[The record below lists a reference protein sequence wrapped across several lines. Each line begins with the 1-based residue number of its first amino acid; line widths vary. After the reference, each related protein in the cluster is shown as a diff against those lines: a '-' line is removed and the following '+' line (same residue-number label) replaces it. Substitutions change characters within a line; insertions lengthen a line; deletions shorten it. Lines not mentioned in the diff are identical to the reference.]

1 MLRNIDLDEISDG
14 KLYTAGDLA
23 KVGCQDCEGCCDCC
37 CQMGDTIILDPLDV
51 WQLMQGRGKSFE
63 QLLDES
69 LDLHVQDGV
78 ILPNLKMA
86 GEKEQCVYLNEKGRC
101 SIHPFRPGIC
111 RLFPLG
117 RFYENGVVVAQDGKE
132 ARRCYETGE
141 KLGSVKCKM
150 RLARCKLLGIGDR
163 REKKAG
169 LDLCRQALEL
179 AKESSEKEDYGYEA
193 EMNLLRRTIAENES

>member
-69 LDLHVQDGV
+69 LDLERKRTLQHPSVPPGH
-78 ILPNLKMA
+78 LPAVSA
-86 GEKEQCVYLNEKGRC
+86 GTFL
-101 SIHPFRPGIC
+101 
-111 RLFPLG
+111 
-117 RFYENGVVVAQDGKE
+117 
-132 ARRCYETGE
+132 
-141 KLGSVKCKM
+141 
-150 RLARCKLLGIGDR
+150 
-163 REKKAG
+163 
-169 LDLCRQALEL
+169 
-179 AKESSEKEDYGYEA
+179 
-193 EMNLLRRTIAENES
+193 

>member
-37 CQMGDTIILDPLDV
+37 CQMGDTIILDPRDV

-117 RFYENGVVVAQDGKE
+117 RFYENGSFRYFYRQKSAAGKTAQSRKSANGSICRNLVVM
-132 ARRCYETGE
+132 RRLWRTG
-141 KLGSVKCKM
+141 
-150 RLARCKLLGIGDR
+150 IF
-163 REKKAG
+163 
-169 LDLCRQALEL
+169 LCVGCR
-179 AKESSEKEDYGYEA
+179 
-193 EMNLLRRTIAENES
+193 IA

>member
-101 SIHPFRPGIC
+101 SIHPFRPGIFMKTGASDIFYRQKSAAGKTAQSRKSANGSIC
-111 RLFPLG
+111 RNL
-117 RFYENGVVVAQDGKE
+117 VVM
-132 ARRCYETGE
+132 RRLWRTG
-141 KLGSVKCKM
+141 
-150 RLARCKLLGIGDR
+150 IF
-163 REKKAG
+163 
-169 LDLCRQALEL
+169 LCVGCR
-179 AKESSEKEDYGYEA
+179 
-193 EMNLLRRTIAENES
+193 IA

>member
-69 LDLHVQDGV
+69 LDLHVQDAAAS
-78 ILPNLKMA
+78 IRSARAFA
-86 GEKEQCVYLNEKGRC
+86 GC
-101 SIHPFRPGIC
+101 FRWDVFMKTGAFDIFYRQKSAAGKTAQSRKSANGSIC
-111 RLFPLG
+111 RNL
-117 RFYENGVVVAQDGKE
+117 VVM
-132 ARRCYETGE
+132 RRLWRTG
-141 KLGSVKCKM
+141 
-150 RLARCKLLGIGDR
+150 IF
-163 REKKAG
+163 
-169 LDLCRQALEL
+169 LCVGCR
-179 AKESSEKEDYGYEA
+179 
-193 EMNLLRRTIAENES
+193 IA

>member
-69 LDLHVQDGV
+69 VDLHVQDGV

-101 SIHPFRPGIC
+101 SIHPFRPAALCSSGT
-111 RLFPLG
+111 LSFKNSG
-117 RFYENGVVVAQDGKE
+117 RYKSGQI
-132 ARRCYETGE
+132 GE
-141 KLGSVKCKM
+141 KPAS
-150 RLARCKLLGIGDR
+150 
-163 REKKAG
+163 
-169 LDLCRQALEL
+169 
-179 AKESSEKEDYGYEA
+179 
-193 EMNLLRRTIAENES
+193 

>member
-69 LDLHVQDGV
+69 RGS
-78 ILPNLKMA
+78 A
-86 GEKEQCVYLNEKGRC
+86 CTGRC
-101 SIHPFRPGIC
+101 NFAEP
-111 RLFPLG
+111 
-117 RFYENGVVVAQDGKE
+117 ENGGGKGAVRIFE
-132 ARRCYETGE
+132 RKRT
-141 KLGSVKCKM
+141 LQHPSVPPGH
-150 RLARCKLLGIGDR
+150 LSAVS
-163 REKKAG
+163 AG
-169 LDLCRQALEL
+169 TFL
-179 AKESSEKEDYGYEA
+179 
-193 EMNLLRRTIAENES
+193 

>member
-86 GEKEQCVYLNEKGRC
+86 GEKEQCVYLNEKGPAA
-101 SIHPFRPGIC
+101 SIRSVRASVDCFRWDVFMKTGASDIFYRQKSAAGKTARSRKFANGSIC
-111 RLFPLG
+111 RNL
-117 RFYENGVVVAQDGKE
+117 VAM
-132 ARRCYETGE
+132 RRLWRTGIF
-141 KLGSVKCKM
+141 LC
-150 RLARCKLLGIGDR
+150 
-163 REKKAG
+163 AG
-169 LDLCRQALEL
+169 CR
-179 AKESSEKEDYGYEA
+179 
-193 EMNLLRRTIAENES
+193 IA

>member
-86 GEKEQCVYLNEKGRC
+86 GEKEQCVYLNEKDAAA
-101 SIHPFRPGIC
+101 SIRSARAFAGCFRWDVFMKTGAFDIFYRQKSAAGKTAQSRKSANGSIC
-111 RLFPLG
+111 RNL
-117 RFYENGVVVAQDGKE
+117 VVM
-132 ARRCYETGE
+132 RRLWRTG
-141 KLGSVKCKM
+141 
-150 RLARCKLLGIGDR
+150 IF
-163 REKKAG
+163 
-169 LDLCRQALEL
+169 LCVGCR
-179 AKESSEKEDYGYEA
+179 
-193 EMNLLRRTIAENES
+193 IA

>member
-51 WQLMQGRGKSFE
+51 WQLVQGRGKSFE

-101 SIHPFRPGIC
+101 SIRSARAFAGCFLWDVFMKTGASDIFYRQKSAAGKTAQSRKSANGSIC
-111 RLFPLG
+111 RNL
-117 RFYENGVVVAQDGKE
+117 VVM
-132 ARRCYETGE
+132 RRLWRTGIF
-141 KLGSVKCKM
+141 LC
-150 RLARCKLLGIGDR
+150 
-163 REKKAG
+163 AG
-169 LDLCRQALEL
+169 CR
-179 AKESSEKEDYGYEA
+179 
-193 EMNLLRRTIAENES
+193 IA

>member
-86 GEKEQCVYLNEKGRC
+86 GEKEAVRIFERKRTLQ
-101 SIHPFRPGIC
+101 HPSVPPGH
-111 RLFPLG
+111 LPA
-117 RFYENGVVVAQDGKE
+117 V
-132 ARRCYETGE
+132 
-141 KLGSVKCKM
+141 S
-150 RLARCKLLGIGDR
+150 
-163 REKKAG
+163 AG
-169 LDLCRQALEL
+169 TFL
-179 AKESSEKEDYGYEA
+179 
-193 EMNLLRRTIAENES
+193 

>member
-69 LDLHVQDGV
+69 LDLTEDG
-78 ILPNLKMA
+78 A
-86 GEKEQCVYLNEKGRC
+86 E
-101 SIHPFRPGIC
+101 
-111 RLFPLG
+111 
-117 RFYENGVVVAQDGKE
+117 D
-132 ARRCYETGE
+132 ETA
-141 KLGSVKCKM
+141 V
-150 RLARCKLLGIGDR
+150 
-163 REKKAG
+163 
-169 LDLCRQALEL
+169 
-179 AKESSEKEDYGYEA
+179 EA
-193 EMNLLRRTIAENES
+193 EETEEPVEL

>member
-117 RFYENGVVVAQDGKE
+117 RFYENGPST
-132 ARRCYETGE
+132 TG
-141 KLGSVKCKM
+141 M
-150 RLARCKLLGIGDR
+150 RTA
-163 REKKAG
+163 
-169 LDLCRQALEL
+169 
-179 AKESSEKEDYGYEA
+179 
-193 EMNLLRRTIAENES
+193 